1 MKNNINKNQDLNRA
15 VELLPWYAVGKL
27 TPADLKFMDEAL
39 ASYPELK
46 QQLDTERAT
55 IQLIKDDPD
64 ILGYSALE
72 APEDRV
78 EHVLSLLAPQET
90 LKESTAETTL
100 KDVQSQNKFQ
110 QFIAKLLPKN
120 QQFGNFTYASFAVV
134 FLTAVFSL
142 LYIFNGSHI
151 TIKQE
156 SLFYPA
162 TNQASTKLKN
172 KPNETVLLLGVNGKL
187 DSPRLLKLLEKVD
200 ADITAVPNKAGMYR
214 VKLGKKL
221 NSITINALLDELRA
235 EKELVWFAGE
245 SN

>member
-1 MKNNINKNQDLNRA
+1 MKNNLNKNQVLNRA

-27 TPADLKFMDEAL
+27 TPADLEFMDEAL

-46 QQLDTERAT
+46 KQLDTEKTT
-55 IQLIKDDPD
+55 IQLIKNDPD

-78 EHVLSLLAPQET
+78 EHVLKLLAPQET
-90 LKESTAETTL
+90 LKESAAEATL
-100 KDVQSQNKFQ
+100 KLKGVQPQSKFQ
-110 QFIAKLLPKN
+110 QFIAKLFPKN
-120 QQFGNFTYASFAVV
+120 QQFGSFTYASFAVV

-151 TIKQE
+151 KQE
-156 SLFYPA
+156 SVFYPA
-162 TNQASTKLKN
+162 TNQAATDLKN
-172 KPNETVLLLGVNGKL
+172 KSDETVLLLGVNGRL
-187 DSPRLLKLLEKVD
+187 DSHKLLKLLEKVD

-214 VKLGKKL
+214 IKLGKKL